1 MHKISFSIMY
11 YSDTIQTPESQ
22 RKSSYSFQSIK
33 LVPEILKFGRD
44 WNTSFGYKSYG
55 DTK

>member
-1 MHKISFSIMY
+1 MY